1 MVCMACMVVVVG
13 PTKTAKHH
21 ALCCPQTPASFV
33 AHKERVVSYVHWSH
47 CSLNSLAKTPQ
58 SPRIKFGPRQTSN
71 ASIMV
76 SDSPVY
82 MTLRHDTYTILFRDA
97 NTGTDFYIDGTEI
110 TSQGQGHIDP
120 RDDKETKIDLAQHYL
135 LHNLDANGYD
145 CRALSRLL
153 RTNNL
158 KILLPMVIGMYLD
171 EDAGDAEKGLRA
183 VYVLLGRM
191 ISMLEQRD
199 LARDKLR
206 AIKRKRDAE
215 AARREEEAGEGDDEM
230 F

>member
-1 MVCMACMVVVVG
+1 
-13 PTKTAKHH
+13 
-21 ALCCPQTPASFV
+21 
-33 AHKERVVSYVHWSH
+33 
-47 CSLNSLAKTPQ
+47 
-58 SPRIKFGPRQTSN
+58 
-71 ASIMV
+71 MV

-110 TSQGQGHIDP
+110 TGQGQGHIEP
-120 RDDKETKIDLAQHYL
+120 HDDKETKIDLTQHYL

>member
-1 MVCMACMVVVVG
+1 MV
-13 PTKTAKHH
+13 
-21 ALCCPQTPASFV
+21 
-33 AHKERVVSYVHWSH
+33 R
-47 CSLNSLAKTPQ
+47 
-58 SPRIKFGPRQTSN
+58 
-71 ASIMV
+71 
-76 SDSPVY
+76 DSPVY
-82 MTLRHDTYTILFRDA
+82 MTLRHDTYTIIFRDA
-97 NTGTDFYIDGTEI
+97 NTATDFYIDGTEI
-110 TSQGQGHIDP
+110 TSQGTVDP

-135 LHNLDANGYD
+135 LHNLEANGYD

-206 AIKRKRDAE
+206 AIKRKREAE